1 MRELWQLYRRPR
13 GDLESAPTLFNNLER
28 RHKMNTQPGYAYSLG
43 DIVLLVHQ
51 GTIRYG
57 RITGTTAFRLVF
69 HPNPNGRQRVTVGW
83 NQVLH
88 NSTKDYTRRCTVL
101 NDIEKWL
108 VNPSRRCLLVAAI
121 PTQLYIAT
129 CNKRMSQVRHLF
141 REAVDTKS

>member
-1 MRELWQLYRRPR
+1 
-13 GDLESAPTLFNNLER
+13 
-28 RHKMNTQPGYAYSLG
+28 MNTQPGYAYAVG

-57 RITGTTAFRLVF
+57 RITDTT
-69 HPNPNGRQRVTVGW
+69 GRSRVTVGW